1 MSFPRESLR
10 PRKKPV
16 QLPLYDVDATG
27 SLSHT
32 LNIYSAISEFRPRLW
47 EPTRVLLVA
56 LCGIVF
62 WYIGIRRTKYFLDRG
77 NR

>member
-27 SLSHT
+27 SLSYT
-32 LNIYSAISEFRPRLW
+32 FNIYSAISEFRPRLW
-47 EPTRVLLVA
+47 KLT
-56 LCGIVF
+56 
-62 WYIGIRRTKYFLDRG
+62 
-77 NR
+77 